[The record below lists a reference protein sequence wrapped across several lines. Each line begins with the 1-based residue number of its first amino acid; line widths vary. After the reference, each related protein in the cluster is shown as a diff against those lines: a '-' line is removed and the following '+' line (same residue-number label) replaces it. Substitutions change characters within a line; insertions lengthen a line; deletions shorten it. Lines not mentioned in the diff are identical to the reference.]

1 MSSEQSEERWI
12 RAEDVHGEEWAEW
25 IRLTPQE
32 RWAETERLW
41 TTFFA
46 LGGSLDPE
54 PDPQSPFFAAF
65 EWGEESA
72 DGRAGVRIVRRGG
85 V

>member
-1 MSSEQSEERWI
+1 MQGDDEWVQ
-12 RAEDVHGEEWAEW
+12 AEAVHGEEWAEW

-32 RWAETERLW
+32 RWVESERLW
-41 TTFFA
+41 ATFIA

-54 PDPQSPFFAAF
+54 PDPQSPFYVAFA
-65 EWGEESA
+65 ESEQLA
-72 DGRAGVRIVRRGG
+72 DGRAGVRVVRRSG